1 MWNYLSSEWI
11 LTITCINII
20 SILNLLLLE
29 YTIVDIQQYVTGTLY
44 ILIKLWMFNKI
55 IGKKWII
62 TWQAEA
68 VYKRFLWLSILYYAG
83 ILLQNSWQVT
93 IYFKRPLNYD
103 NLLVFRLTQHCPVNK
118 TLRNYLLRTWHAA

>member
-1 MWNYLSSEWI
+1 
-11 LTITCINII
+11 
-20 SILNLLLLE
+20 
-29 YTIVDIQQYVTGTLY
+29 
-44 ILIKLWMFNKI
+44 MFNKI

-68 VYKRFLWLSILYYAG
+68 VYKRLLWLSILYYAG

-103 NLLVFRLTQHCPVNK
+103 NLQVFWLIQHCPANK
-118 TLRNYLLRTWHAA
+118 ALRNYLLRTWHAA